1 MHERGLTTP
10 TGANDGDKFPL
21 LDAEVDLIQRTD
33 FLVANM
39 VGFADVFE
47 VNEVHGFFFFGE
59 TGSGGTTISTSSP
72 SVSPDLI
79 ST

>member
-21 LDAEVDLIQRTD
+21 LDAEVDLIERTD
-33 FLVANM
+33 LLIANLVN
-39 VGFADVFE
+39 FADVFE
-47 VNEVHGFFFFGE
+47 MNEAHIFFFFGE
-59 TGSGGTTISTSSP
+59 AGSGGATIRTSSP
-72 SVSPDLI
+72 STSPDLI

>member
-21 LDAEVDLIQRTD
+21 LDAKVDLIQRTD
-33 FLVANM
+33 LLIANLVD
-39 VGFADVFE
+39 FADVFE
-47 VNEVHGFFFFGE
+47 VNEVHVFFFFGAAD
-59 TGSGGTTISTSSP
+59 SGGATISTSSP